1 MIKKL
6 NLKYANEVL
15 EGIESLPKGSVLLAN
30 LQTGTGKT
38 SVIFGTKDGKGN
50 KIEGLIDKIPSDK
63 KLIYLC
69 NRSALKLQVLQDLY
83 KMKDKE
89 LSDNIEDLDY
99 QVGNVRIMSY
109 QAMEKKID
117 FKIANQ
123 RRYPSDEY
131 FSVDDYDYIVA
142 DEAHY
147 LISDALFNRD
157 TNLSFLEL
165 LMREHKNSVLIF
177 LTATDSKV
185 KILIENLVHKRT
197 DKEGNQ
203 LFLKNKIQMKFLQE
217 NIGIKKYYYR
227 TSGIDYSYVNTK
239 YFTNENDMITLIKNS
254 PTNEKW
260 IWFVTRKEDGRKY
273 VKTLKEL
280 NISAVFVD
288 KNSKRA
294 KAKIVKNS
302 AFEERVLVCTKALDN
317 GINIKDEAVK
327 NVIIQTYD
335 EITFKQELGRIRIP
349 IDNPRQ
355 VNLFIDKCIPKQ
367 FNISKE
373 NKDTLELFKKYD
385 VCEDKK
391 GFFNNATGINN
402 RTHMIGF
409 GQYDGEFK
417 APNRLFRECLELET
431 EEKLIIASKLNSDE
445 WYFIKLQ
452 LSWLGL
458 ENTFSEDN
466 LIQNVVDN
474 EEVDSLEEFL
484 EYCYQNNIEFLKKE
498 DRTPL
503 IEKIGLVDESHS
515 NFSKGIIKYVQGINT
530 LNSYLIDLGLSYE
543 IVQLPETRRNNK
555 KYKAIWKIR
564 KLF

>member
-6 NLKYANEVL
+6 NLNYANEVL

-38 SVIFGTKDGKGN
+38 SAILGTKDEKGN
-50 KIEGLIDKIPSDK
+50 KIEGLIDKIPSNK

-99 QVGNVRIMSY
+99 QVDNVRIMSY
-109 QAMEKKID
+109 QAMENKINYRIQNSEKYYAD
-117 FKIANQ
+117 K
-123 RRYPSDEY
+123 Y
-131 FSVDDYDYIVA
+131 FSLDDYDYIVA
-142 DEAHY
+142 DEVHY
-147 LISDALFNRD
+147 ITSDILFNEN
-157 TNLSFLEL
+157 TNLSFYEL
-165 LMREHKNSVLIF
+165 LMREHKNSRLIL

-185 KILIENLVHKRT
+185 RPLIENLVHKRK
-197 DKEGNQ
+197 DSHGNQ

-217 NIGIKKYYYR
+217 NIGIKKYFYR
-227 TSGIDYSYVNTK
+227 TSGIDYNYINTK
-239 YFTNENDMITLIKNS
+239 YFTNENDMITLINNS

-260 IWFVTRKEDGRKY
+260 IWFVTSKEKGREY
-273 VKTLKEL
+273 VKKLKEL
-280 NISAVFVD
+280 GISVTFVD
-288 KNSKRA
+288 KDSKKA
-294 KAKIVKNS
+294 KAKIVKKS
-302 AFEERVLVCTKALDN
+302 AFEERVLICTKALDN
-317 GINIKDEAVK
+317 GINIKDKAVK
-327 NVIIQTYD
+327 NIIIQTYD
-335 EITFKQELGRIRIP
+335 EVTFKQELGRIRIP

-355 VNLFIDKCIPKQ
+355 VNLFIDKCQPKQ
-367 FNISKE
+367 FKISKK
-373 NKDTLELFKKYD
+373 NKDMLELFKKYD
-385 VCEDKK
+385 VYKNKEE
-391 GFFNNATGINN
+391 FFNDVAGVNQSYLI
-402 RTHMIGF
+402 RGF
-409 GQYDGEFK
+409 GQKDGKFT
-417 APNRLFRECLELET
+417 APNRLFRECLELE
-431 EEKLIIASKLNSDE
+431 EEGKLIIASKLKSDE

-458 ENTFSEDN
+458 EHTFSEDN